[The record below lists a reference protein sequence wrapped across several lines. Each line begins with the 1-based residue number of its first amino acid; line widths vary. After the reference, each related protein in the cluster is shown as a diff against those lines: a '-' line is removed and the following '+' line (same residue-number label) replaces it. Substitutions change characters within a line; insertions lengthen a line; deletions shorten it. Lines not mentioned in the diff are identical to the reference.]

1 MFKNLSLKNR
11 IALFYSFT
19 FSIVLL
25 IIFAF
30 IYYTVNHG
38 INKTLYEILKEE
50 TNHHFDYV
58 LHEPTLEHYVHP
70 HEWEEV
76 EHTDVAL
83 NPVFIAIYNQ
93 EFQLVENSPNLV
105 QNKLEWNKNQKEN
118 APYLANYNT
127 VELLIS
133 QTKLIHHG
141 EVVGYLVVGVSTK
154 HNQLA
159 LGYLKTGLM
168 IIFPLSIVMIFI
180 SARLIA
186 GQSTKPV
193 FSIIKTAKKIT
204 ENNLS
209 ERITLPKNKD
219 ELYLLSITIN
229 FLVERL
235 ETQLQKAKQ
244 FSADASHE
252 LRTPLAVVKGTL
264 EILIRKKRT
273 IEEYNEKI
281 NYTLKQVERLERLV
295 EQFLVLSRV
304 ENNSI
309 ELKPSTFEV
318 KNEVLKSIER
328 FQVFLEEKQISVFTS
343 DICTH
348 STENFKE
355 LFEIIIDN
363 ILSNA
368 IKYSNLKGKITVS
381 SFIKNNMYFLSFQ
394 DNGIGIDEKELQMIQ
409 NRFYRINTNSSP
421 DHTGTGLGLNIAT
434 QLANI
439 SGIQLKIE
447 SQKKIGTIIFISL
460 KLK

>member
-30 IYYTVNHG
+30 IYYTVNYG

-209 ERITLPKNKD
+209 ERIILPKNKD
-219 ELYLLSITIN
+219 ELYLL
-229 FLVERL
+229 
-235 ETQLQKAKQ
+235 
-244 FSADASHE
+244 
-252 LRTPLAVVKGTL
+252 
-264 EILIRKKRT
+264 
-273 IEEYNEKI
+273 
-281 NYTLKQVERLERLV
+281 
-295 EQFLVLSRV
+295 
-304 ENNSI
+304 
-309 ELKPSTFEV
+309 
-318 KNEVLKSIER
+318 
-328 FQVFLEEKQISVFTS
+328 
-343 DICTH
+343 
-348 STENFKE
+348 
-355 LFEIIIDN
+355 
-363 ILSNA
+363 
-368 IKYSNLKGKITVS
+368 
-381 SFIKNNMYFLSFQ
+381 
-394 DNGIGIDEKELQMIQ
+394 
-409 NRFYRINTNSSP
+409 
-421 DHTGTGLGLNIAT
+421 
-434 QLANI
+434 
-439 SGIQLKIE
+439 
-447 SQKKIGTIIFISL
+447 
-460 KLK
+460 

>member
-1 MFKNLSLKNR
+1 
-11 IALFYSFT
+11 
-19 FSIVLL
+19 
-25 IIFAF
+25 
-30 IYYTVNHG
+30 
-38 INKTLYEILKEE
+38 
-50 TNHHFDYV
+50 
-58 LHEPTLEHYVHP
+58 
-70 HEWEEV
+70 
-76 EHTDVAL
+76 
-83 NPVFIAIYNQ
+83 
-93 EFQLVENSPNLV
+93 
-105 QNKLEWNKNQKEN
+105 
-118 APYLANYNT
+118 
-127 VELLIS
+127 
-133 QTKLIHHG
+133 
-141 EVVGYLVVGVSTK
+141 LVVGVSTK

-209 ERITLPKNKD
+209 ERIILPKNKD

-229 FLVERL
+229 SLVERL

-304 ENNSI
+304 ENNSL